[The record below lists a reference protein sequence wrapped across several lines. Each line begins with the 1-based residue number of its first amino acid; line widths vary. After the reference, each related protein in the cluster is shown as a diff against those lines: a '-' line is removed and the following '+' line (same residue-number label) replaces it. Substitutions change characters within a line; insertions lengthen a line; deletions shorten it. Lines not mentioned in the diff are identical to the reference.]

1 MHQNEQVIL
10 SLLFY
15 QACHERRIYSLPK
28 LQKSRRVTVS
38 RPGFCAYQ
46 TPYELCLLTYII
58 TPLCTPINNFK
69 ERTALIPTHPSHLM
83 LTYDCTESQGCFN
96 VLPLSQIF
104 DDNFAK
110 REINQFTVRCR
121 TVKNGKECPWKGKL
135 RKIEVSIRSCQ
146 YTKLH
151 TLDSSRLFIL
161 RTIRSK
167 GSS

>member
-1 MHQNEQVIL
+1 MNKLSCHCYFIKLVMSDEFIRFRNYKNRGALRFRVRCVSAL
-10 SLLFY
+10 RSLL
-15 QACHERRIYSLPK
+15 
-28 LQKSRRVTVS
+28 
-38 RPGFCAYQ
+38 FCAYQ

-104 DDNFAK
+104 DNNFAK

-135 RKIEVSIRSCQ
+135 RKIEVSIR
-146 YTKLH
+146 
-151 TLDSSRLFIL
+151 
-161 RTIRSK
+161 
-167 GSS
+167 

>member
-1 MHQNEQVIL
+1 MSDEFIRFRNYKNRGALRFRVRCVSAL
-10 SLLFY
+10 RSLL
-15 QACHERRIYSLPK
+15 
-28 LQKSRRVTVS
+28 
-38 RPGFCAYQ
+38 FCAYQ

-104 DDNFAK
+104 DNNFAK

-135 RKIEVSIRSCQ
+135 RKIEVSIR
-146 YTKLH
+146 
-151 TLDSSRLFIL
+151 
-161 RTIRSK
+161 
-167 GSS
+167 

>member
-1 MHQNEQVIL
+1 MNKLSCHCYFIKLVMSDEFIRFRNYKNRGALRFRVRCVSAL
-10 SLLFY
+10 RSLL
-15 QACHERRIYSLPK
+15 
-28 LQKSRRVTVS
+28 
-38 RPGFCAYQ
+38 FCAYQ

-104 DDNFAK
+104 DNNFAK

-135 RKIEVSIRSCQ
+135 RKIEVSIRSC
-146 YTKLH
+146 
-151 TLDSSRLFIL
+151 
-161 RTIRSK
+161 
-167 GSS
+167 